1 MSAQTNSSQKNKGE
15 QVNKKIS
22 ENLFSSS
29 LIDDG
34 FLNLSEFLDF
44 DLDFSFE
51 GL

>member
-34 FLNLSEFLDF
+34 FLMRDSGYEIRD
-44 DLDFSFE
+44 SKYSV
-51 GL
+51 